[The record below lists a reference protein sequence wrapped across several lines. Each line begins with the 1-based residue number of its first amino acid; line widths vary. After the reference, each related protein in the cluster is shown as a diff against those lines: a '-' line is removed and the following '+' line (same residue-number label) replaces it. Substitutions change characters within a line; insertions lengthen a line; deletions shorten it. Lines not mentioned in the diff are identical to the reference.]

1 MGILSG
7 LACAA
12 IHEAEQTELVPP
24 SFFAKPVG
32 PGILAGLTSRLSI
45 SLAGPATLA
54 EKRPNFA
61 FLRRIRDHP
70 KFTQAGLGDSL
81 EENQYSAIVKN
92 EGDTLTK
99 LVSEWAD
106 EWLED
111 THGDADIEKRL
122 EGMVEEVVWG
132 NVIWFGVGGWHA
144 RGDSGRP
151 FNADFFMCVLLFL
164 HAILY

>member
-1 MGILSG
+1 
-7 LACAA
+7 
-12 IHEAEQTELVPP
+12 VPP
-24 SFFAKPVG
+24 SFFAKPAG
-32 PGILAGLTSRLSI
+32 AGILASLTSRLSI
-45 SLAGPATLA
+45 SLATPVSLE

-70 KFTQAGLGDSL
+70 KFTEASLDHSLG
-81 EENQYSAIVKN
+81 EGQYTAIVTK

-111 THGDADIEKRL
+111 THGDADVEKRL

-132 NVIWFGVGGWHA
+132 NAIWFGVGGWHA
-144 RGDSGRP
+144 RGNTGRT

-164 HAILY
+164 HAISISNPPTGPIL